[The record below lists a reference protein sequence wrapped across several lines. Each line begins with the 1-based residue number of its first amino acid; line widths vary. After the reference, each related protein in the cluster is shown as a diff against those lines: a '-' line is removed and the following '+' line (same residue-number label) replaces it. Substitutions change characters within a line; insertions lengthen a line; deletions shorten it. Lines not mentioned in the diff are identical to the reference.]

1 MKSLCNSKGKYGVP
15 NRLWQQPET
24 SLKPEGPR
32 AHARSICVSQ
42 EITFA
47 SIWMKN
53 IMHSHQFEWKIHASV
68 PKILLIRES
77 ADIAR
82 RLYELVSLTITHDT
96 SHNIT
101 KMWLDRTLALLGIF
115 GCFGHRANAYEPVY
129 KKYLN
134 RTNSAAGDFFWI
146 NTLSM
151 LSTCFQSSWD
161 RSKGWLMNQ
170 FSPPKIWL
178 MNQFSSSKI
187 PYEPVLAQTPPH
199 PPGGYGFY
207 LNKPLWT
214 SFGKCFN

>member
-1 MKSLCNSKGKYGVP
+1 MRFSGDHIRINLNEKY
-15 NRLWQQPET
+15 
-24 SLKPEGPR
+24 
-32 AHARSICVSQ
+32 HA
-42 EITFA
+42 FA
-47 SIWMKN
+47 S
-53 IMHSHQFEWKIHASV
+53 EWKIHASV

-115 GCFGHRANAYEPVY
+115 GSFGHRANAYEPVY

-134 RTNSAAGDFFWI
+134 QTNSAAGDFFWI

-170 FSPPKIWL
+170 FSHQKSDLWISFHHQKSL
-178 MNQFSSSKI
+178 MNQFW
-187 PYEPVLAQTPPH
+187 PRPPPPH